1 LNAFIGSLIVA
12 VLTIAVQFTLARRS
26 VLLEFSKERKDAYTS
41 YLEACLV
48 GVRHVKPVRDGE
60 IVESDV
66 EVPGRD
72 YNHPHFP
79 AKVGS
84 ISVSSNTV
92 SSSLQLESFMSS
104 SLFASK
110 TSPASS

>member
-1 LNAFIGSLIVA
+1 MNAFIGFIMVA
-12 VLTIAVQFTLARRS
+12 VLTTAVRFTLARRS
-26 VLLEFSKERKDAYTS
+26 VLLEFSKERQEAYTS
-41 YLEACLV
+41 YLEASLI
-48 GVRHVKPVRDGE
+48 GIRHVKPVRDGE

-66 EVPGRD
+66 EVPGKD

-92 SSSLQLESFMSS
+92 SSSLQLGSFMSS